1 MLRKTVS
8 FSAIIAGL
16 VCTALLLVNY
26 VEPGRAQDE
35 PSLSTS
41 ALAVSSPAPK
51 NPPDAQALATVEEAP
66 AASAGA
72 ATAVPAR
79 ALADRA
85 DQAPAAT
92 ETSPVP
98 PGPSLPTATSTRLG
112 PPATSNRS
120 ESPAG
125 GVLVPGPTP
134 AAGTAPRLSAV
145 VRSSGASEATPTIVG
160 ERLGTGR
167 QPAVQAASGPTGGTM
182 GSDMMGSGMMGSG
195 GMMGSD
201 MMGGGM
207 MGAVMGEVVQGPL
220 GPQFQQRL
228 AEETRKLR
236 QAATPEEKQQAT
248 EALGKL
254 LGEYFDSDM
263 QRRQANLEK
272 VKQRVAKLEELL
284 SKRQAAKQ
292 EIVDLQ
298 LKTMVNESE
307 GLGFSSPP
315 APGQPGAI
323 NDPLNPQFPMGTPV
337 PGSGMMP
344 GMPGMWPAPQAVR

>member
-16 VCTALLLVNY
+16 VCAALLLVNY

-35 PSLSTS
+35 PPLSTS
-41 ALAVSSPAPK
+41 APAQTLPAPT
-51 NPPDAQALATVEEAP
+51 NPPDTQAPATVEEAP
-66 AASAGA
+66 PASVEA
-72 ATAVPAR
+72 ATAVPTR
-79 ALADRA
+79 ALVDTV

-92 ETSPVP
+92 ETYPVP
-98 PGPSLPTATSTRLG
+98 PGPSLPTTTSTRLR
-112 PPATSNRS
+112 PPATSS
-120 ESPAG
+120 MIASPPG
-125 GVLVPGPTP
+125 GVLVPGTTP
-134 AAGTAPRLSAV
+134 AAGTAPRLPAV
-145 VRSSGASEATPTIVG
+145 VSSSGASEATPTIVL

-167 QPAVQAASGPTGGTM
+167 QPAVQAVSGPTGGMM
-182 GSDMMGSGMMGSG
+182 GQAELPAMMGSGT
-195 GMMGSD
+195 
-201 MMGGGM
+201 MGGGM
-207 MGAVMGEVVQGPL
+207 MGGGMGPAMGEVVQGPL

-228 AEETRKLR
+228 GEETRKLR

-263 QRRQANLEK
+263 QRRQADLDK
-272 VKQRVAKLEELL
+272 VRQRVARLEELL
-284 SKRQAAKQ
+284 NKRQAAKQ

-307 GLGFSSPP
+307 GLGFFSTP

-323 NDPLNPQFPMGTPV
+323 TDPLNPQLPMGTPV

-344 GMPGMWPAPQAVR
+344 GMGMPGMWPAPQAVR